1 MSASSG
7 EPIVQVIAPECRRGA
22 GRLEYQMTHPESQD
36 LAPGRIHVAIG
47 DLGIQGAAAELRQVL
62 AAHRLVTLLPDDAAR
77 ADAFASGEL
86 PNVVVATWDGT
97 ADLGTTMSLARR
109 HAPDAAVVVVSPW
122 YDEGLFLEAIR
133 LGAED
138 CLTASQIDG
147 PGLMRTLLLAAERHR
162 LTSTLRAA
170 ALTDELTGLLNR
182 RGYIHRAAS
191 FLRAV
196 SPKEI
201 WQVFFDVD
209 DLKTINDSYG
219 HWAGDRAL
227 IEIAGV
233 LRSAFRAG
241 DVVARVGGDEFAV
254 LAVAPAATPV
264 LSAWAARW
272 HEPLAALAERHELP
286 LAVSVGVAQPDEQG
300 RMTPEDL
307 LTRADAT
314 MYAAKRLRKKLARVP
329 SGEQAV
335 PLLRQ
340 VEQPAL
346 RPGAP

>member
-1 MSASSG
+1 
-7 EPIVQVIAPECRRGA
+7 
-22 GRLEYQMTHPESQD
+22 MTHADSQD
-36 LAPGRIHVAIG
+36 FAPGRIHVAIG
-47 DLGIQGAAAELRQVL
+47 DLGIDGAAAELRHVL
-62 AAHRLVTLLPDDAAR
+62 AVQRLVTLLPADAAR
-77 ADAFASGEL
+77 ADAFASGAL
-86 PNVVVATWDGT
+86 PHVIVATWDGT
-97 ADLGTTMSLARR
+97 ADLGTTISLARR
-109 HAPDAAVVVVSPW
+109 HAPDAAVVMIAPW
-122 YDEGLFLEAIR
+122 YDEALFLDAIR

-138 CLTASQIDG
+138 CVTASQIDG

-191 FLRAV
+191 FLRAA

-209 DLKTINDSYG
+209 DLKTINDSFG

-254 LAVAPAATPV
+254 LAVAPADTPV

-272 HEPLAALAERHELP
+272 HEPLAALAERHDLP
-286 LAVSVGVAQPDEQG
+286 LAVSVGVAQPDDQG

-314 MYAAKRLRKKLARVP
+314 MYAAKRLRKKLARAPTSELPVP
-329 SGEQAV
+329 MLRQGEQRTMSSSA
-335 PLLRQ
+335 
-340 VEQPAL
+340 
-346 RPGAP
+346 

>member
-1 MSASSG
+1 
-7 EPIVQVIAPECRRGA
+7 
-22 GRLEYQMTHPESQD
+22 MTHAGSQEI
-36 LAPGRIHVAIG
+36 APGRIRVAIG
-47 DLGIQGAAAELRQVL
+47 DAGIEGAAVELRQVL
-62 AAHRLVTLLPDDAAR
+62 QAQRLVTLMPDDATR
-77 ADAFASGEL
+77 AEAFADGEL
-86 PNVVVATWDGT
+86 PDVVVATWDGA
-97 ADLGTTMSLARR
+97 ADVGTIISLARR
-109 HAPDAAVVVVSPW
+109 HAPDAAVVMVAPW
-122 YDEGLFLEAIR
+122 YDEALFL
-133 LGAED
+133 GAVRQGAQD

-162 LTSTLRAA
+162 QTSTLRAA

-182 RGYIHRAAS
+182 RGYIYRAAS
-191 FLRAV
+191 FLRTAN
-196 SPKEI
+196 PKEI

-254 LAVAPAATPV
+254 LAVAPADTPV
-264 LSAWAARW
+264 PSAWAARW
-272 HEPLAALAERHELP
+272 HEPLAVLAERHELP

-329 SGEQAV
+329 V
-335 PLLRQ
+335 PD
-340 VEQPAL
+340 
-346 RPGAP
+346 RPVTMPIPERPVAMPRELE